1 MPFYIIYMRFFMVI
15 LLGWGTI
22 YIDTKIYFIV
32 MYTIIIFFLFTNV
45 FFLFAQMIY
54 TYGSLTSIT
63 GMQKFIA
70 CHLTGIWL
78 IAGCIMLYNEYDKVH
93 LIHWVAK
100 FALRSCPQLKCP
112 TLTFSLFISCNISYK
127 DYIKLLVEQ
136 KFTRVKI
143 QVLRWLFT
151 LCPYIIL
158 SRDISP
164 DL

>member
-1 MPFYIIYMRFFMVI
+1 MPFYIIYMRFFMVM
-15 LLGWGTI
+15 LLGWWTT
-22 YIDTKIYFIV
+22 YIDTKKLHNVFHCYV
-32 MYTIIIFFLFTNV
+32 YHYHFFLFTNV
-45 FFLFAQMIY
+45 FFIFAQMIY
-54 TYGSLTSIT
+54 TYRYLTSIT

-78 IAGCIMLYNEYDKVH
+78 IAGCIMLYNEYDEVH

-151 LCPYIIL
+151 LCPHMIL
-158 SRDISP
+158 SS
-164 DL
+164 